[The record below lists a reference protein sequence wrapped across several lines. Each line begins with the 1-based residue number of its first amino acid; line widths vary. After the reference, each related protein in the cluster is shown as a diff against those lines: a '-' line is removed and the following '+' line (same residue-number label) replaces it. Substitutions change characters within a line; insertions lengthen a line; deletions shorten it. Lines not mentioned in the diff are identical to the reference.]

1 MAEGARL
8 ESVFRGNSNVG
19 SNPTLS
25 AMLLKINKLRKIKNP
40 LSASVSFFGM
50 SDMQF
55 CRAQVRAV
63 KAKTDLVVDQFFNRQ
78 KRNFADQV
86 GASAGRA
93 PNKKPHRTLR
103 RLRLMLA
110 GSLLSSLGS
119 RVCST

>member
-1 MAEGARL
+1 
-8 ESVFRGNSNVG
+8 
-19 SNPTLS
+19 
-25 AMLLKINKLRKIKNP
+25 MLLKINKLRKIKNP

-63 KAKTDLVVDQFFNRQ
+63 KAKTDLIVDQFFNRQ